1 MSLPWKIK
9 LMISAYSR
17 IRKACFRH
25 DFTINR
31 RLLRLF
37 DPKTPPTPPSSVDV
51 TVDPSRDLWFRQ
63 YTPSHSTAA
72 ATATGD
78 TLPVVVYFH
87 GGGFATNSANT
98 VFMDSFARRV
108 ANHVRSIVISV
119 NYRLAPEHRC
129 PAQYDD
135 GFDVVKFLDS
145 VDPTRL
151 PPGTDLGR
159 CFIMGD
165 SAGGNLGHHVVAR
178 AGACKFERVR
188 LRGLIAVQPFF
199 GGEERTESEIRIG
212 NGAPGLS
219 VDRADWFWKAFL
231 PKGSNRNHPAANV
244 FGPNSARFSGSKFP
258 NTLVVIGGSDP
269 LQDWQRKYCKGL
281 ESAGVGVRLVEY
293 PNAFHG
299 SYVFEDL
306 PESSLM
312 LDEIG
317 DFMSQQ
323 LKVT

>member
-17 IRKACFRH
+17 IRKACFRPN
-25 DFTINR
+25 FTINR

-37 DPKTPPTPPSSVDV
+37 DPKTPPTPPSS
-51 TVDPSRDLWFRQ
+51 L
-63 YTPSHSTAA
+63 Y
-72 ATATGD
+72 
-78 TLPVVVYFH
+78 
-87 GGGFATNSANT
+87 
-98 VFMDSFARRV
+98 RRRHCHWRV
-108 ANHVRSIVISV
+108 SNHIRSIVISV

-151 PPGTDLGR
+151 PPGADLGR

-312 LDEIG
+312 LDEIR